1 MCNDPARRGARG
13 MNNDLANLILSR
25 EIMAAAADC
34 LQSGNCVRL
43 IRPPNVVSRPSH
55 NSHRRFSTDD
65 ANCYSAMRFQFPI
78 NRGYII
84 GCYSFVRS
92 FLPSLFPLRQR

>member
-34 LQSGNCVRL
+34 LQSGSP
-43 IRPPNVVSRPSH
+43 RPPNSSAERRQPSV
-55 NSHRRFSTDD
+55 
-65 ANCYSAMRFQFPI
+65 A
-78 NRGYII
+78 
-84 GCYSFVRS
+84 
-92 FLPSLFPLRQR
+92 